1 MERDG
6 WRMEKV
12 KMVGAGVSGSAS
24 QKDDLRS
31 TGRSVNLPPHMGQ
44 NIP

>member
-1 MERDG
+1 MEMDE

-31 TGRSVNLPPHMGQ
+31 TGRSVNLPRAWQ
-44 NIP
+44 NVPS